1 MVWGAE
7 LGSGCEGCGDAVAL
21 ILGVTFGDRPTPALD
36 VGMARHRRRVLLGAF
51 GHREGGGRGVVPC
64 THGAV
69 TALPL
74 WSSVV
79 EQGGGRSCAVGSVTK
94 RPPPR
99 QLSRKRPIVAALWT
113 SAACSSRRGQPMTAG
128 LRWGGAVEVL
138 EVVGRFVRV
147 NLRRD
152 SVSTWLR
159 ELWIGSLGSSQ

>member
-1 MVWGAE
+1 MVWVAE

-21 ILGVTFGDRPTPALD
+21 ILGVTFSDRPTPALG

-79 EQGGGRSCAVGSVTK
+79 EQGGGGRARWARSPNVRLRDTK
-94 RPPPR
+94 R
-99 QLSRKRPIVAALWT
+99 I
-113 SAACSSRRGQPMTAG
+113 
-128 LRWGGAVEVL
+128 
-138 EVVGRFVRV
+138 
-147 NLRRD
+147 
-152 SVSTWLR
+152 
-159 ELWIGSLGSSQ
+159 